1 MELTK
6 FNRSCFERAV
16 LLALEAEKA
25 ENLPVG
31 AVIAL
36 EGKMIAEGKNAS
48 LQPELCLHKH
58 AEIEALRDIPKDLI
72 EKAREM
78 TLYTTLEPCLM
89 CFGAIMLYGIGRLV
103 FGSAD
108 DFGGPSVSFDH
119 LPEFFEHQF
128 QNMEWIGPAYTAACD
143 PLAKRL
149 TEIEQTKWGAR
160 KNAGSK

>member
-1 MELTK
+1 MRLTE
-6 FNRSCFERAV
+6 FDRSCFERAV

-25 ENLPVG
+25 KNLPVG

-36 EGKMIAEGKNAS
+36 EGKIIAEGKNAS
-48 LQPELCLHKH
+48 WQPEQRLHKH
-58 AEIEALRDIPKDLI
+58 AEMEALRDIPKDLI

-108 DFGGPSVSFDH
+108 DFGGASASFGH
-119 LPEFFEHQF
+119 LPEFFEKQL
-128 QNMEWIGPAYTAACD
+128 QNMEWIGPEYTAACD
-143 PLAKRL
+143 PLFARL
-149 TEIEQTKWGAR
+149 TELEQIK
-160 KNAGSK
+160 

>member
-6 FNRSCFERAV
+6 FDRSCFERAV

-25 ENLPVG
+25 GNLPVG

-48 LQPELCLHKH
+48 WQPELRLHKH

-89 CFGAIMLYGIGRLV
+89 CFGAIMLYGIGRLIL
-103 FGSAD
+103 GSAD
-108 DFGGPSVSFDH
+108 NFGGASVSFGH

-143 PLAKRL
+143 PLFERL
-149 TEIEQTKWGAR
+149 TELEQIK
-160 KNAGSK
+160 